1 MKLMKIAIPGG
12 SGQIGTHVARSL
24 MAEGHD
30 ITVFSRF
37 SASQPW
43 RTEIWSGEEIDLD
56 GYDIVLNLAG
66 RSVNCRYNE
75 ANRREITESRVKS
88 TQAVGR
94 AIQAVK
100 NPPRLWLQSSTA
112 TIYRHTFDAPNDDV
126 TGELGGRE
134 PNVPE
139 TWHFSIG
146 VAKAWEKA
154 FDDFTLPGTRK
165 VALRSAMV
173 MTPDRGGVFD
183 AFRQLVR
190 MGLGGAM
197 GSGWQFVSWIHGD
210 DFVSALKFLIT
221 HEELDGPIAL
231 ASPNPLPN
239 RAFMRALREAE
250 GVPFGLR
257 TYDWMLEIGTFL
269 RGTETEL
276 VAKSRRV
283 VPTRLLQ
290 AGFKFAHP
298 DWAEAA
304 RDLVAKARSK

>member
-1 MKLMKIAIPGG
+1 MD
-12 SGQIGTHVARSL
+12 
-24 MAEGHD
+24 EGHD
-30 ITVFSRF
+30 ITVFSR
-37 SASQPW
+37 SPASQPW
-43 RTEIWSGEEIDLD
+43 RTEVWNGEEIDLD
-56 GYDIVLNLAG
+56 GYDVVLNLAG

-94 AIQAVK
+94 AIQAAK

-190 MGLGGAM
+190 LGLGGAM

-210 DFVSALKFLIT
+210 DFVSALKFLIA

-290 AGFKFAHP
+290 AGFQFAHP

-304 RDLVAKARSK
+304 RDLVAKAKKGVIWVYTGSTDNHGGIGER